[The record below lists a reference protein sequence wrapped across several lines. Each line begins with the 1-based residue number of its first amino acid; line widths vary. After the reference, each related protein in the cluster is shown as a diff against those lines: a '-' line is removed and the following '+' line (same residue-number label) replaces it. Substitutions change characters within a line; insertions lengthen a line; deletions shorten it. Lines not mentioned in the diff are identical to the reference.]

1 MHGRLRCRRQL
12 RLAAWAYTLGCD
24 PTGTLEREARM
35 DDITRR
41 RFIEA
46 ASLAAAVSPLA
57 AAAQNQGQAPAP
69 TRATSARATSR
80 ARDLTD
86 GELEAMFRRC
96 SNTGKW
102 GPNDEL
108 GTLNFI
114 TPAKRIAAAQLVK
127 TGEVVSV
134 GRDLTTRQSKTNGQ
148 PVVHVMMFSDANSPS
163 CGDYF
168 TIAPHGM
175 VVTHMDALCHFSW
188 KDQFYNGRKRSETL
202 TASGAKW
209 GSIYAQRQG
218 IFTRGVLLDVAAARR
233 VSWYKPD
240 EYVTVADF
248 EVAEK
253 RQRVRV
259 ESGDAIF
266 VRTGMER
273 MEAELGEQDIYP
285 RAGLHAECVE
295 WMHNREVSVYGGDC
309 IEKLPYPSESFTSA
323 VHMIVLASMGLPIL
337 DWPSLTEL
345 ARTCERLGRWDYL
358 LTTAPLRLPGGTAS
372 PINPLC
378 LF

>member
-1 MHGRLRCRRQL
+1 
-12 RLAAWAYTLGCD
+12 
-24 PTGTLEREARM
+24 M
-35 DDITRR
+35 DEMTRR
-41 RFIEA
+41 RFIET
-46 ASLAAAVSPLA
+46 ASLAAAAAPSLAVAGQNASP
-57 AAAQNQGQAPAP
+57 APAP
-69 TRATSARATSR
+69 TRGAAPRATSR

-86 GELEAMFRRC
+86 AELEAMFRRC

-102 GPNDEL
+102 GANDEL
-108 GTLNFI
+108 GTLNYI

-127 TGEVVSV
+127 TGEVVSI

-148 PVVHVMMFSDANSPS
+148 PVVHMMMFSDANSPS
-163 CGDYF
+163 VVDGF
-168 TIAPHGM
+168 TIASHGM

-188 KDQFYNGRKRSETL
+188 KDQFYNGRKRSDTL
-202 TASGAKW
+202 TPNGAKW

-218 IFTRGVLLDVAAARR
+218 IFTRGVLLDVAAARGVR
-233 VSWYKPD
+233 WYNPD

-248 EVAEK
+248 EAAET

-259 ESGDAIF
+259 GSGDALF

-273 MEAELGEQDIYP
+273 MEAEQGEQDIYP
-285 RAGLHAECVE
+285 RAGLHAECAE
-295 WMHNREVSVYGGDC
+295 WMHDRQVSVYGGDC

>member
-1 MHGRLRCRRQL
+1 
-12 RLAAWAYTLGCD
+12 
-24 PTGTLEREARM
+24 M
-35 DDITRR
+35 DEITRR
-41 RFIEA
+41 RFIET
-46 ASLAAAVSPLA
+46 ASLAAAVPAFA
-57 AAAQNQGQAPAP
+57 AAPQSAGQPGQN
-69 TRATSARATSR
+69 RATSPRATSR

-86 GELEAMFRRC
+86 AELEAMFRRC
-96 SNTGKW
+96 SNAGKW
-102 GPNDEL
+102 GADDEL
-108 GTLNFI
+108 GTLNYI

-134 GRDLTTRQSKTNGQ
+134 GRDLTTRQTKTNGQ

-218 IFTRGVLLDVAAARR
+218 IFTRGVLLDVAAARG

-248 EVAEK
+248 EAAEK
-253 RQRVRV
+253 RQRLRV

-273 MEAELGEQDIYP
+273 METELGEQDVYP

-295 WMHNREVSVYGGDC
+295 WMHNRQVSVYGGDC

-378 LF
+378 IF

>member
-1 MHGRLRCRRQL
+1 
-12 RLAAWAYTLGCD
+12 
-24 PTGTLEREARM
+24 M

-108 GTLNFI
+108 GTLNYI

-218 IFTRGVLLDVAAARR
+218 IFTRGVLLDVAAARG

-248 EVAEK
+248 EAAEK

-295 WMHNREVSVYGGDC
+295 WMHNRQVSVYGGDC

-345 ARTCERLGRWDYL
+345 AGTCERLGRWDYL

>member
-1 MHGRLRCRRQL
+1 METAG
-12 RLAAWAYTLGCD
+12 
-24 PTGTLEREARM
+24 M
-35 DDITRR
+35 
-41 RFIEA
+41 
-46 ASLAAAVSPLA
+46 A
-57 AAAQNQGQAPAP
+57 AAAPALITAHEETAAQGSS
-69 TRATSARATSR
+69 RATATRRTTR

-86 GELEAMFRRC
+86 AELEAMFRRC
-96 SNTGKW
+96 SNAGRW
-102 GPNDEL
+102 GRDDEL
-108 GTLNFI
+108 GTLNYI
-114 TPAKRIAAAQLVK
+114 TPQKRVAAAALVK
-127 TGEVVSV
+127 GGEVVSV
-134 GRDLTTRQSKTNGQ
+134 GRDLSTRQSKTNGQ
-148 PVVHVMMFSDANSPS
+148 PVVHMMTYSDAKSPS

-188 KDQFYNGRKRSETL
+188 NDQFYNGRKRSESL
-202 TASGAKW
+202 TASGSKW

-218 IFTRGVLLDVAAARR
+218 IFTRSVLLDVAAARG
-233 VSWYKPD
+233 VSWYSPD

-248 EVAEK
+248 EAAEK
-253 RQRVRV
+253 RQSVRV

-285 RAGLHAECVE
+285 RAGLHAECAE
-295 WMHNREVSVYGGDC
+295 WMHDRQVSVYGGDC

-323 VHMIVLASMGLPIL
+323 MHMIVLASMGLPIL
-337 DWPSLTEL
+337 DWPALTEL
-345 ARTCERLGRWDYL
+345 AATCSRLNRWDYL

-378 LF
+378 IF

>member
-1 MHGRLRCRRQL
+1 MARIDPNGP
-12 RLAAWAYTLGCD
+12 AATD
-24 PTGTLEREARM
+24 SFS
-35 DDITRR
+35 I
-41 RFIEA
+41 
-46 ASLAAAVSPLA
+46 AS
-57 AAAQNQGQAPAP
+57 
-69 TRATSARATSR
+69 
-80 ARDLTD
+80 
-86 GELEAMFRRC
+86 
-96 SNTGKW
+96 
-102 GPNDEL
+102 
-108 GTLNFI
+108 
-114 TPAKRIAAAQLVK
+114 
-127 TGEVVSV
+127 
-134 GRDLTTRQSKTNGQ
+134 
-148 PVVHVMMFSDANSPS
+148 
-163 CGDYF
+163 
-168 TIAPHGM
+168 HGM

-218 IFTRGVLLDVAAARR
+218 IFTRGVLLDVAAARGVR
-233 VSWYKPD
+233 WYNPD

-248 EVAEK
+248 EAAEK

-259 ESGDAIF
+259 GSGDAIF

-273 MEAELGEQDIYP
+273 MEAEQGEQDIYP
-285 RAGLHAECVE
+285 RAGLHAECAE
-295 WMHNREVSVYGGDC
+295 WMHGRQVSVYGGDC

-337 DWPSLTEL
+337 DWPALTEL
-345 ARTCERLGRWDYL
+345 AATCERLKRWDYL